1 MSTAIWGASRLL
13 FSRKEVALLLNI
25 SERSLDYLVAGNR
38 LPSVKKGRRRMFTR
52 DAVENFAG
60 IEVRDRMYL

>member
-1 MSTAIWGASRLL
+1 MSTAVWGANRLL
-13 FSRKEVALLLNI
+13 FSRREVASLLGI

-38 LPSVKKGRRRMFTR
+38 LQSVKKGRRRMFTR

-60 IEVRDRMYL
+60 VEIRGAMYR